1 MTVGMSAPPM
11 GMISSTPNSVA
22 SPMITGNTVRA
33 AGAVGC
39 STNSTPR
46 TRAAPS
52 TPRLTKFCPG

>member
-33 AGAVGC
+33 DGAVGC
-39 STNSTPR
+39 STSSTPR
-46 TRAAPS
+46 TTAPPS
-52 TPRLTKFCPG
+52 TPRFTKF